1 MRVARH
7 SIVIIERR
15 ELMMPI
21 PSPTLRGLNLDES
34 IKRFF
39 GGGGADGDGASE
51 QPADE
56 PERPQEDPEL
66 PELPDPVEVGED
78 G

>member
-1 MRVARH
+1 MTR
-7 SIVIIERR
+7 
-15 ELMMPI
+15 
-21 PSPTLRGLNLDES
+21 PSSTFRGLNVDEP
-34 IKRFF
+34 IARFF
-39 GGGGADGDGASE
+39 SGIGRADGDGASD

-56 PERPQEDPEL
+56 PQKPQEKPEQ